1 MDGQV
6 ITEISNSESMRDIKK
21 SEKIHPN
28 WNIFLAIWDFL
39 KFFVAAKLSAPRP
52 LVFWTQN
59 GRNLLNFEA
68 TKKFK
73 K

>member
-1 MDGQV
+1 M
-6 ITEISNSESMRDIKK
+6 IEISNSETMRDIKK
-21 SEKIHPN
+21 SEKMHPN
-28 WNIFLAIWDFL
+28 WNIFFAIWDFL